1 MAVRHAFSAVLLMTC
16 IACYYNSLQCGL
28 VFDDLSAIRDN
39 RDLRPH
45 VPLKNIFFNDFWG
58 TPIHKEQSHKSYRP
72 LCVLTFRWNYA
83 LYQLEPMG
91 YHLVNMLLHSV
102 VCLMYYR
109 MCSLFLPEISSFVA
123 AMLFAVHPIHT
134 EAVTGVVGRAETL
147 SSVFFLAAFI
157 FYTKSTKRKRV
168 TGWQP
173 LVLSMLS
180 VATAMLC
187 KEQGITVT
195 GICAIYELIVA
206 QKLRIL
212 DLLSLARTALSGK
225 GSLNVSWQSEAT
237 KRLSV
242 LAATTVCLLAV
253 RLQIMGS
260 RLPVFT
266 RFDNPASVAP
276 TPVRQLSYHYLI
288 SVNMWLLLFPCDLC
302 CDWTMG
308 TVPLIES
315 FLDPRNIATVLSYV
329 ALLLLAYAAIIVES
343 RHQSVV
349 IIMSLAFLVLP
360 FLPASNMFFPV
371 GFVVAERILYIPSMG
386 LCMLVGYGWGL
397 FAQKHGRKLAWF
409 LLGVLLLVHGCKT
422 YHRNMDW
429 ENEYTIFMAGLRV
442 NPRNAK
448 LFNNVGHALEKQE
461 RFEEALQYFQKAV
474 SVQEDDIG
482 AHINVGRT
490 FNHLKMFKEAEDA
503 YLQAKSLLP
512 KAKPGESYQARIAP
526 NHLNVFLNLANL
538 IARNETRLEEADLLY
553 RQAISMRA
561 DYTQAYINRGDIL
574 LKLNRTKEAQE
585 VYERALFYDSNNPD
599 IYYNLGVVFLEQG
612 KASQALAYLDKA
624 LEFDPEHEQAL
635 LNSAILLQELG
646 RAELRKVARE
656 RLLKLL
662 RKDNTNERV
671 YFNLGML
678 AMDDRDVAGA
688 EHWFRQA
695 VQLKDDF
702 RSALFNLALL
712 LADDHR
718 PLEAAPFLNQLV
730 KFHPDHIKGL
740 ILLGDIYINNIKDL
754 DAAENCYKRILQ
766 LDPENVQG
774 LHNLCVV
781 YVERGNLRRAEACLV
796 RAHRLAPHEDYVLR
810 HLNIV
815 RSRIQ
820 KLQIP
825 QDSEGEE
832 FEDFEQYEG
841 NSDEKSVNDIVDKV
855 YEEDN
860 EEVDQKE
867 SDTSPQHHKNKLPP
881 KGQSGAS
888 TAGNSQLPENTK
900 HVKNRV
906 DSSTG
911 TSGHTVPQRTHTVE
925 KKVVNEQ
932 VSRKT
937 SSQLPGRGSS
947 QAQVPQ
953 FNDRKYMSQA
963 DQRRNSGPSYTEFQE
978 QQPNSKTLTSHHSA
992 LKQHSSS

>member
-1 MAVRHAFSAVLLMTC
+1 MAVRHALSAVLLLVC
-16 IACYYNSLQCGL
+16 LLCYYNSLQCGF
-28 VFDDLSAIRDN
+28 VFDDISAIKDN
-39 RDLRPH
+39 RDLRPQT
-45 VPLKNIFFNDFWG
+45 PLRNIFSNDFWG

-83 LYQLEPMG
+83 LHQLEPMG
-91 YHLVNMLLHSV
+91 YHLINMLLHCLV
-102 VCLMYYR
+102 TLMYFR
-109 MCSLFLPEISSFVA
+109 MCCIFLPEITSFVCG
-123 AMLFAVHPIHT
+123 MLFAVHPVHT

-147 SSVFFLAAFI
+147 SSVFFLAAFM
-157 FYTKSTKRKRV
+157 FYARATRRKRV
-168 TGWQP
+168 TGWHS
-173 LVLSMLS
+173 LLLSILS

-195 GICAIYELIVA
+195 GICAVYELIVA
-206 QKLRIL
+206 QKLRL
-212 DLLSLARTALSGK
+212 NDLYNMLRSTVNGK
-225 GSLNVSWQSEAT
+225 ATFHVSWSSVAT
-237 KRLSV
+237 KRLTV
-242 LAATTVCLLAV
+242 LAVTTICLLML

-276 TPVRQLSYHYLI
+276 TPTRHLSYNYLI
-288 SVNMWLLLFPCDLC
+288 SVNLWLLLFPCDLC

-308 TVPLIES
+308 TIPLVES
-315 FLDPRNIATVLSYV
+315 LTDIRNLATV
-329 ALLLLAYAAIIVES
+329 AAYASIFGLVCTAALTEN
-343 RHQSVV
+343 RQQATV
-349 IIMSLAFLVLP
+349 ITMSLAFLILP
-360 FLPASNMFFPV
+360 FLPASNLFFPV

-386 LCMLVGYGWGL
+386 LCMLVGYGWSLLADKRSKKIAYISLGL
-397 FAQKHGRKLAWF
+397 
-409 LLGVLLLVHGCKT
+409 LLLVHSCKT
-422 YHRNMDW
+422 YIRNLDW
-429 ENEYTIFMAGLRV
+429 ESEYTIFMAGLRV
-442 NPRNAK
+442 NQRNAK
-448 LFNNVGHALEKQE
+448 LFNNVGHALEGQG
-461 RFEEALQYFQKAV
+461 RFDEALQYFQKAV

-490 FNHLKMFKEAEDA
+490 YNHLKMFKEAEDA
-503 YLQAKSLLP
+503 YLKAKSLLP

-662 RKDNTNERV
+662 RKDANNERV
-671 YFNLGML
+671 HFNLGML
-678 AMDDRDVAGA
+678 AMDDRDIAGA

-754 DAAENCYKRILQ
+754 DAAEACYKRILQ

-781 YVERGNLRRAEACLV
+781 YVERGNLLKAETCLL
-796 RAHRLAPHEDYVLR
+796 RAHRLAPEEDYVLR
-810 HLNIV
+810 HLGIV
-815 RSRIQ
+815 QSRIN
-820 KLQIP
+820 KLQLR
-825 QDSEGEE
+825 QDPDALAAAAASDDGFS
-832 FEDFEQYEG
+832 FEDPVSTEG
-841 NSDEKSVNDIVDKV
+841 RLPIENRSIDSASAEGSETKLADNAASQRVHETGQKNVPHGRNSIP
-855 YEEDN
+855 
-860 EEVDQKE
+860 E
-867 SDTSPQHHKNKLPP
+867 SFSPAFVEYPKKDT
-881 KGQSGAS
+881 
-888 TAGNSQLPENTK
+888 
-900 HVKNRV
+900 R
-906 DSSTG
+906 
-911 TSGHTVPQRTHTVE
+911 
-925 KKVVNEQ
+925 
-932 VSRKT
+932 RKT
-937 SSQLPGRGSS
+937 
-947 QAQVPQ
+947 V
-953 FNDRKYMSQA
+953 MS
-963 DQRRNSGPSYTEFQE
+963 RNTEM
-978 QQPNSKTLTSHHSA
+978 NRL
-992 LKQHSSS
+992 SSS